1 MTTNTDRKEIP
12 TMKDKQDLKK
22 DALRIALIVEREI
35 NEKVPE
41 SVSDMPYAWQYVLAE
56 VARILGEA
64 I

>member
-1 MTTNTDRKEIP
+1 
-12 TMKDKQDLKK
+12 MKDKQDLKK